1 MFKNDSLPTVSWVI
15 IMTKRELWFSQMKRG
30 KQEPVILSTEA
41 GSLHTPIL
49 LTLLM
54 NLKSSY
60 YYPTFT
66 D

>member
-30 KQEPVILSTEA
+30 KQELVILSTEA
-41 GSLHTPIL
+41 GSLHTLIL

>member
-15 IMTKRELWFSQMKRG
+15 MTKRELWFSPMKRG
-30 KQEPVILSTEA
+30 EQELVILSTEA
-41 GSLHTPIL
+41 GSLHTLIL
-49 LTLLM
+49 VTLVM

-60 YYPTFT
+60 YYPTLT

>member
-30 KQEPVILSTEA
+30 KQELVILSTEA
-41 GSLHTPIL
+41 GSLHALML
-49 LTLLM
+49 LTLLR

-60 YYPTFT
+60 NYPTFT